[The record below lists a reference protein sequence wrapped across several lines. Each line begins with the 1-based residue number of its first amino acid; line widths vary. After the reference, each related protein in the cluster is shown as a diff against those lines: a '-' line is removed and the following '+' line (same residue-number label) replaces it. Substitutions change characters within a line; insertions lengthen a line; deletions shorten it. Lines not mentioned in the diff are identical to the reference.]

1 MIRLGLILL
10 RYGELALKGAN
21 RPLFVRQL
29 RRNVRDC
36 LRKNGLQGQ
45 VEVIGS
51 RVFVSTEQV
60 EQAIL
65 ALQRV
70 FGIVSLSPV
79 AEVPRDLDAMAA
91 EAVRIARASHLTADR
106 SFRIQ
111 ARRSD
116 KSFPHTSPE
125 IGRVLGAAVVQA
137 TGARVDLS
145 NRAGLTIGV
154 EVSRERVLIFGEVY
168 PGPGGFPQGVA
179 GRVVALISGGI
190 DSPVA
195 AWMMMKRGANVIPL
209 HFRHNDVEARK
220 CLDNCRVLESW
231 SCGWRIRPIMLDQ
244 AEVFGPVY
252 QRLRE
257 LGEERWTCIMCK
269 RTLMIKAAE
278 VAEEHRAS
286 AIVSGES
293 LGQVASQTLQNL
305 ALISYGL
312 PIPILR
318 PLIGLDKTE
327 ITELARHIGTFE
339 ISTRESMPCAYLP
352 PHPLTRGRLEALQR
366 LLEELGT
373 SDPVA
378 ALYGKYP
385 AAGFLTELE
394 EEHRREDEG
403 PRL

>member
-1 MIRLGLILL
+1 LGLILL

-21 RPLFVRQL
+21 RPVFVRQL

-36 LRKNGLQGQ
+36 LRKNGIPGR
-45 VEVIGS
+45 VEVVGS
-51 RVFVSTEQV
+51 RLFVSTDQTEEAV
-60 EQAIL
+60 P

-79 AEVPRDLDAMAA
+79 AEVPRDLEAMAA
-91 EAVRIARASHLTADR
+91 EAVGLAGASGLTAER

-116 KSFPHTSPE
+116 KSFPFTSPE
-125 IGRVLGAAVVQA
+125 IGRRLGASVVQA
-137 TGARVDLS
+137 TGAHVDLS
-145 NRAGLTIGV
+145 DRADLTIGV
-154 EVSRERVLIFGEVY
+154 EVNRERVLLFGQVY
-168 PGPGGFPQGVA
+168 RGPGGLPQGVA

-209 HFRHNDVEARK
+209 HFRHNDVEAGKSVENSRL
-220 CLDNCRVLESW
+220 LDSW
-231 SCGWRIRPIMLDQ
+231 SCGWRIRPIMLEQ
-244 AEVFGPVY
+244 AEVFGPIY
-252 QRLRE
+252 RRLQE
-257 LGEERWTCIMCK
+257 LGEERWTCVMCK
-269 RTLMIKAAE
+269 RTLMLKAAE
-278 VAEEHRAS
+278 VAQEHRAS

-305 ALISYGL
+305 AVISYGV

-327 ITELARHIGTFE
+327 ITDLARHIGTFE
-339 ISTRESMPCAYLP
+339 ISTRESIPCAYLP

-366 LLEELGT
+366 LLDRLGM
-373 SDPVA
+373 
-378 ALYGKYP
+378 P
-385 AAGFLTELE
+385 ATEPQVE
-394 EEHRREDEG
+394 VSG
-403 PRL
+403 GSQG